1 MSARAPRRWTGL
13 VGLVALAGA
22 LVAASGT
29 ARAADTDDHFA
40 EAMTLLSQ
48 ELVDEAVPLVEEL
61 EAREPD
67 DVDVRLLRARLL
79 TMQGRYVD
87 AAAAID
93 RAKEA
98 GEIPK
103 RWRGFDEQVRA
114 TIAVTK
120 GFKAVPTSGG
130 HFVIHVPPGV
140 DEVLIPYADQAMEAA
155 YEAFGELF
163 GYRPTTPVRIE
174 VYPRVEDLAAVSSL
188 SVEDIQNS
196 GTIALCKYN
205 RLMITSPRDLLYG
218 YDWLDTLAHEYIH
231 FVITKRSRNM
241 VPIWLQEGLAKFFEN
256 RWRQAQDGRLEP
268 SSEDLL
274 ARNLEKGRLITFA
287 QMSPSMAK
295 LPTQEDAALAFAE
308 VFMAMRYLK
317 ERVGPAGINTMI
329 DVMRDGGTDREAI
342 ERVLDTSFARFE
354 GDWKRYLGAAGLAK
368 TPAAWSRKLYFRNKD
383 KKEDELEEIGAEK
396 ARRHAYLGDRLRA
409 LERNAAAVKEYE
421 KAADVAGPGS
431 PVVQA
436 KMAAA
441 LNALERWG
449 EAIAA
454 LAPVLKQ
461 EPDYVLI
468 WLHLGKAK
476 AALGDQAG
484 AAEAFEHAVRL
495 NPFDVEVHAG
505 LAKAY
510 ETLGRTDEA
519 TREKAAVALLT
530 ADDHE

>member
-1 MSARAPRRWTGL
+1 MTYGTRLLAALGVVAALAAPARADFG
-13 VGLVALAGA
+13 
-22 LVAASGT
+22 
-29 ARAADTDDHFA
+29 

-48 ELVDEAVPLVEEL
+48 ELIDEAAPLVAAL
-61 EAREPD
+61 EVADPD

-79 TMQGRYVD
+79 YMQGRYED

-98 GEIPK
+98 GRIPA
-103 RWRGFDEQVRA
+103 RWHGFDEQVRS
-114 TIAVTK
+114 TIGVTK
-120 GFKAVPTSGG
+120 GMKAFPTSRG
-130 HFVIHVPPGV
+130 HFVIHVHPGV

-155 YEAFGELF
+155 YDAFGELF
-163 GYRPTTPVRIE
+163 GYRPPDPVRIE
-174 VYPRVEDLAAVSSL
+174 VYPRVEDLAAVSTL
-188 SVEDIQNS
+188 SVDDIQNS

-256 RWRQAQDGRLEP
+256 RWREQRDARLEP

-308 VFMAMRYLK
+308 VFMAMRFLK
-317 ERVGPAGINTMI
+317 DRAGPAGINRMI

-342 ERVLDTSFARFE
+342 EQILDTSFARFE
-354 GDWKRYLGAAGLAK
+354 EEWRRSLHEAGLAK
-368 TPAAWSRKLYFRNKD
+368 MPAAWSRKLYFRSKD

-421 KAADVAGPGS
+421 KAQDVAGPGS

-436 KMAAA
+436 KLAAA
-441 LNALERWG
+441 LNALERWS
-449 EAIAA
+449 EAVAA
-454 LAPVLKQ
+454 LAPVLKA

-476 AALGDQAG
+476 AALGEH
-484 AAEAFEHAVRL
+484 AAAADAYEQAVRL
-495 NPFDVEVHAG
+495 NPFDVAVHVG

-510 ETLGRTDEA
+510 EALGRTEEA
-519 TREKAAVALLT
+519 ARERAAVTLLT
-530 ADDHE
+530 AEARE